1 MLVSHLTLTFSRS
14 ALLQQKRLGSPNNPP
29 ECRYYEVEK
38 WNKINIKLKFYGS
51 LFNPSFFS
59 HTHDIESKSSTLYH
73 VVKATTTILIS
84 LHPYRSSGRDTQHI
98 YINAHTLW
106 LMRLIAHLDRTLH
119 TPPTEKKPAFTA
131 SKWKWKSS
139 RRRITLLSII
149 YCLSRRR
156 RRKEAAKS
164 KIMNSFYA
172 NLNHI
177 IAQNARASFIVR
189 LSRRCAMIICLD
201 FLLFWLLTH
210 HSSYRFSSTFHTF
223 ILRWRC

>member
-73 VVKATTTILIS
+73 VVKATTTTLIF

-98 YINAHTLW
+98 YITYFVINATNSSPRQNTAHTTDRKKSLHS
-106 LMRLIAHLDRTLH
+106 RLRNESEKVLGEELH
-119 TPPTEKKPAFTA
+119 
-131 SKWKWKSS
+131 
-139 RRRITLLSII
+139 
-149 YCLSRRR
+149 
-156 RRKEAAKS
+156 
-164 KIMNSFYA
+164 
-172 NLNHI
+172 
-177 IAQNARASFIVR
+177 
-189 LSRRCAMIICLD
+189 
-201 FLLFWLLTH
+201 
-210 HSSYRFSSTFHTF
+210 FSA
-223 ILRWRC
+223 